1 MQPLRISLLP
11 WPSLT
16 FDAMPQ
22 IYCQPYYE
30 YWNWRR
36 PRRGRA
42 WCRSPLNRTCA
53 LPSPPSVHTPCLD
66 PPLRPPEDVV
76 CTSQLTS
83 LDGTWQVRVTS
94 CSSSGTMPS
103 PRPRCRRAVRSG
115 SIPRLGL
122 ACVRGRCTLASCML
136 RCRSSSLVPHRH
148 ARLALGP
155 PSMPFCPSAPNVYSF
170 RRRSPSHPLPHIS
183 PHLPTSP
190 HISPHLAGC
199 LLGARAVLESI
210 NSLELVA
217 PEALGDCGGH
227 CLEKRPWWKLGLGRQ
242 RRRRLE
248 LTEGSTA
255 YAIALSSLA
264 GLGFVSQV
272 RDLHGSPRVSPG
284 SHRISHLDHF
294 LTPLLGL
301 VRPPRR
307 CSRPCS
313 QRSSRAPA
321 M

>member
-1 MQPLRISLLP
+1 MSSRRKKWLDSAIGLGVRAGAVYFGFLHAEMSLLLSGASSPRTPRP
-11 WPSLT
+11 WPAFNALLLRMSTAFAEDPLLT
-16 FDAMPQ
+16 PFP
-22 IYCQPYYE
+22 
-30 YWNWRR
+30 
-36 PRRGRA
+36 
-42 WCRSPLNRTCA
+42 
-53 LPSPPSVHTPCLD
+53 
-66 PPLRPPEDVV
+66 
-76 CTSQLTS
+76 TS
-83 LDGTWQVRVTS
+83 
-94 CSSSGTMPS
+94 
-103 PRPRCRRAVRSG
+103 
-115 SIPRLGL
+115 
-122 ACVRGRCTLASCML
+122 
-136 RCRSSSLVPHRH
+136 
-148 ARLALGP
+148 
-155 PSMPFCPSAPNVYSF
+155 
-170 RRRSPSHPLPHIS
+170 PHIS

-199 LLGARAVLESI
+199 LLGARAVLSSI